1 MDFQRQAEPS
11 NRIFAR
17 SLLDKGVLQPHSLA
31 KYAAAFLRCS
41 SVTRLSSAR
50 LGRKCADDDIVSLIG
65 TRFDESV
72 QRERKMSERGESAF
86 EVVIL
91 AADAGG
97 YDWVLSPIT
106 EMTTMDVFS

>member
-1 MDFQRQAEPS
+1 M
-11 NRIFAR
+11 
-17 SLLDKGVLQPHSLA
+17 
-31 KYAAAFLRCS
+31 
-41 SVTRLSSAR
+41 
-50 LGRKCADDDIVSLIG
+50 SLIG

-86 EVVIL
+86 EVLNL